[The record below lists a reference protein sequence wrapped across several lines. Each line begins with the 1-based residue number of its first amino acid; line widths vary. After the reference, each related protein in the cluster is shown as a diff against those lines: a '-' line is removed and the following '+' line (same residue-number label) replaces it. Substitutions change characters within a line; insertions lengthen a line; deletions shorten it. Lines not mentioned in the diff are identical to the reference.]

1 MVPKITN
8 PTFWRASSRPNDSDF
23 RHPDYSPTPAL
34 FTACLFLVWFF
45 LITPVFAVDQL
56 DTKSVETV
64 IRNPKL
70 PWQLEAD
77 SVEYDQKTDEYAAS
91 GNVLI
96 YKGNIKLLADYVR
109 FDHKNMQAHAEGNVI
124 LTNGE
129 DVLSGTSMDMDLQN
143 QIGSVVD
150 GYLYLKQNNYH
161 ITGDVIKKVGT
172 KTYTIDEA
180 TMTTCDGP
188 KPDWKITGQKV
199 KIKEDGEGTARVCI
213 NGINVG
219 PSIPGVLT
227 PDVQLTPIFTVS
239 KTSVA
244 ASMYMDVD
252 YIHCAAPR
260 PSDP

>member
-8 PTFWRASSRPNDSDF
+8 PTFWRATSGPNNSDSRHSF
-23 RHPDYSPTPAL
+23 FSPTPAL
-34 FTACLFLVWFF
+34 ITACIFLVWLF
-45 LITPVFAVDQL
+45 LITTVLAADPLDSKAV
-56 DTKSVETV
+56 ENV

-109 FDHKNMQAHAEGNVI
+109 FDRKNMKAHAQGNVI

-188 KPDWKITGQKV
+188 KPDWKITGKKV
-199 KIKEDGEGTARVCI
+199 KIKEDGEGTARHV
-213 NGINVG
+213 
-219 PSIPGVLT
+219 
-227 PDVQLTPIFTVS
+227 
-239 KTSVA
+239 K
-244 ASMYMDVD
+244 M
-252 YIHCAAPR
+252 
-260 PSDP
+260 